1 MKFKNEL
8 IAWFVSWVLVLCIF
22 ELFGINDLQNIVCMI
37 IFVIVYIPII
47 GIVRWIMKCK
57 FNSK

>member
-22 ELFGINDLQNIVCMI
+22 ELFEINDLQNIVCMI